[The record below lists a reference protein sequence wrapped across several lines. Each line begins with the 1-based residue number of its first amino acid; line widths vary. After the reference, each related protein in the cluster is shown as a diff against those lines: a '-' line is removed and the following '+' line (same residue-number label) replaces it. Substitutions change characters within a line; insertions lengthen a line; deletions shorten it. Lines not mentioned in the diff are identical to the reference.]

1 MRTLTFTRELGKC
14 QHLFLS
20 LNWAT
25 FHTGLRFM
33 QVPRPIMD
41 KDLITEEKEITDD
54 INSLVKKVR
63 RYYITYLNSYSP
75 RVSE

>member
-1 MRTLTFTRELGKC
+1 
-14 QHLFLS
+14 
-20 LNWAT
+20 
-25 FHTGLRFM
+25 M